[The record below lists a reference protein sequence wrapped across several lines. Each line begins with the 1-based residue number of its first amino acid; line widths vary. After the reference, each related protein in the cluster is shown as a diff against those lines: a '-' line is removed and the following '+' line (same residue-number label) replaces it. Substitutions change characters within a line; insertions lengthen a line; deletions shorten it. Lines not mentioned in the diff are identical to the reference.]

1 MRNSMVALAAGLM
14 LAGAVLT
21 TWASGESPDST
32 EKPFA
37 SGGRIE
43 LQLEGGDY
51 EISAAATDVIRV
63 SLSGNTGDTKVVLNT
78 SGSHADLKISDTPHN
93 NFHATI
99 EVPAKS
105 DLHVRLTAGNL
116 NISNIEGNKD
126 IESHAGNVEM
136 RIGDPGDY
144 GNVDGSVRAG
154 NVDARP
160 FHVSK
165 SGLFRSFKW
174 SGPGKYTLH
183 AHLGAG
189 NLELHR

>member
-1 MRNSMVALAAGLM
+1 MRNRMVALAVVLM
-14 LAGAVLT
+14 AAVFLT
-21 TWASGESPDST
+21 AWAWPDST

-51 EISAAATDVIRV
+51 EISAATTDVIRV

-78 SGSHADLKISDTPHN
+78 SGGHADLKISDTPHN
-93 NFHATI
+93 DFHATI

-105 DLHVRLTAGNL
+105 DLYVRLTAGNL
-116 NISNIEGNKD
+116 NISTIEGNKD
-126 IESHAGNVEM
+126 IESHAGNVEL
-136 RIGDPGDY
+136 RIGDPSDY